1 MIRAVDPGSLPV
13 IVPASG
19 KGSTPVPP
27 GFPSGFARSYFRA
40 AFSQSFLISRIHLP
54 ACLLAWSTR

>member
-13 IVPASG
+13 IVML
-19 KGSTPVPP
+19 KVP
-27 GFPSGFARSYFRA
+27 FQAESKLRSYFRA